1 MFSLGFLKGVLDP
14 LTHNNADFIISI
26 DKRVLNQVITAE

>member
-14 LTHNNADFIISI
+14 LTHNNDFIISI
-26 DKRVLNQVITAE
+26 DKRVLNQAITVE